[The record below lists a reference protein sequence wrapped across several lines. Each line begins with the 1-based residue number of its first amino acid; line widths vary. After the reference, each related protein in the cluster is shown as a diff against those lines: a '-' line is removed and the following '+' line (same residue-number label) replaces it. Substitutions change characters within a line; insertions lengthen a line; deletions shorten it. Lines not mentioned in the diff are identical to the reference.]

1 MVKFKIIFV
10 ISLLFLSL
18 SIGYYLFNNISTKNV
33 NIDPSASNT
42 PTLKNPYEN
51 IFNGYEIDWIE
62 IRNLESI
69 NLNSNLIKKLSSDE
83 IYENKKCKY
92 LISAGFY
99 NKNDEH
105 IGLFVEQGKLISDY
119 IKDDF
124 FNGFFYLKENK
135 AYISLNNP
143 KNPTIALQ
151 SGPVLM
157 LNNRYL
163 INNFV
168 NEEFA
173 RRILVGLSNSGSV
186 IFITIFAENKI
197 NGPKLSEIQGL
208 FEKLEEK
215 TQINIVDLIN
225 LDGGSHSAFFS
236 DTNKIRELST
246 IGGYFCISR

>member
-10 ISLLFLSL
+10 ISLLFLSV

-33 NIDPSASNT
+33 KIDPSTSIT
-42 PTLKNPYEN
+42 PTIINPYEN

-69 NLNSNLIKKLSSDE
+69 NLNSNLVNKLSSDE

-99 NKNDEH
+99 NKEDKH
-105 IGLFVEQGKLISDY
+105 IGLFVEHDKLISDY
-119 IKDDF
+119 LKDDF
-124 FNGFFYLKENK
+124 FNGIFYLYENR
-135 AYISLNNP
+135 AYISLSNP

-151 SGPVLM
+151 SGPVFM

-163 INNFV
+163 INNFE
-168 NEEFA
+168 NEEYA
-173 RRILVGLSNSGSV
+173 RRNLIGLSNSGSV
-186 IFITIFAENKI
+186 IFITILAENKI
-197 NGPKLSEIQGL
+197 SGPKLSEIQGL
-208 FEKLEEK
+208 IEKLEEK
-215 TQINIVDLIN
+215 SQLNIVDLIN

-246 IGGYFCISR
+246 IGGYFCITR